1 MAIHVYLA
9 DDHTML
15 REGLSALLQAQADLK
30 VVGMAS
36 NGRQAIHDV
45 AILLPHVVIM
55 DIAMPELNGV
65 DATKILKKTV
75 PATKTIILSM
85 YATKEHIFRA
95 LQAGAQGYLLKNSAG
110 AELVNA
116 IRAVH
121 NGQRYLGQKIPESMV
136 EDYKY
141 NRAAVSPLNALS
153 PREREVLQLV
163 AEGHS
168 SAQVA
173 GMLSLSPK
181 SIETYRSRLMQKIG
195 VHDVSGLVK
204 FSIQHGLI
212 SLDYY

>member
-1 MAIHVYLA
+1 MPIHVYLA

-15 REGLSALLQAQADLK
+15 RDGLSVLLQAHTDIR
-30 VVGMAS
+30 VVGAAS
-36 NGRQAIHDV
+36 NGRQAVNDI
-45 AILLPHVVIM
+45 ALLLPQVVIM
-55 DIAMPELNGV
+55 DITMPELNGIE
-65 DATKILKKTV
+65 ATKILQKTA

-85 YATKEHIFRA
+85 HATKEHIFCA

-116 IRAVH
+116 IRTVH
-121 NGQRYLGQKIPESMV
+121 NGQRYLSQKIPADLV
-136 EDYKY
+136 EDYKC
-141 NRAAVSPLNALS
+141 NRRAVSPLNALS

-163 AEGHS
+163 AEGRS
-168 SAQVA
+168 SIQVA

-195 VHDVSGLVK
+195 VHDISGLVK

-212 SLDYY
+212 SLDY

>member
-15 REGLSALLQAQADLK
+15 REGLSVLLQAHMDIK
-30 VVGMAS
+30 VIGMAS
-36 NGRQAIHDV
+36 NGRQAVQDIAV
-45 AILLPHVVIM
+45 LLPHVVIM

-65 DATKILKKTV
+65 DATKILQKTA
-75 PATKTIILSM
+75 PATKTVILSM

-95 LQAGAQGYLLKNSAG
+95 LQAGARGYLLKNSAG

-116 IRAVH
+116 VRAVQ
-121 NGQRYLGQKIPESMV
+121 NGQLYLGQKIPESLV

-141 NRAAVSPLNALS
+141 KRHAVSPLNALS

-163 AEGHS
+163 AEGRS
-168 SAQVA
+168 SVQVA
-173 GMLSLSPK
+173 DMLCLSPK

-212 SLDYY
+212 SLDY